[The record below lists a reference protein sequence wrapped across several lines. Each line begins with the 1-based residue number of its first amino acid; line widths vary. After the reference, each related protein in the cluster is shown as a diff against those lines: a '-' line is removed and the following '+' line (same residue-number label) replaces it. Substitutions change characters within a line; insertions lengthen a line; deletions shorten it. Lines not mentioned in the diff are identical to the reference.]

1 MVIHDEVEYLCC
13 PGYRAACT
21 PDGLLCS
28 ERQCASHA
36 RGGTGGFG
44 PVGQAGY
51 RPRKMSYPA
60 DIQAAEARLNAQDG
74 AASNNS
80 GMGGVANG
88 SSQMR
93 APATTK
99 MGADPLYSHH

>member
-1 MVIHDEVEYLCC
+1 MKSNLYIALV
-13 PGYRAACT
+13 A
-21 PDGLLCS
+21 GLLALPTVS
-28 ERQCASHA
+28 FAESASV
-36 RGGTGGFG
+36 
-44 PVGQAGY
+44 PVTRAEVQADLVRLEQAGY

-60 DIQAAEARLNAQDG
+60 DIQAAEARLNAQDV

-80 GMGGVANG
+80 GTGGVANG
-88 SSQMR
+88 SSQMS